1 MPWRDT
7 QSSRLRRLFF
17 EGFSAMDVAEPL
29 VSFDETARSEDV
41 KQFMD
46 EKSYDLVGVRQNG
59 LVEGYVRRDELTSGT
74 CGERFH
80 PFTPDDDLVPDTA
93 NLIDV
98 VKSLAINQQCFVT
111 ILDRVGA
118 IITLTDLEKPPMR
131 MFLFG
136 MITMIEMTMT
146 EVLRRRYPDNS
157 WQEFL
162 SEKRLDIAKKLQEER
177 NRRGQQVE
185 LLDCL
190 QFGDKGWIITYDEK
204 LREKLGHTSRKE
216 TRNAIKEFETLRN
229 NLAHTQEIIPSGWQR
244 IIIACSRWESNLD
257 KSADYYVNRQE
268 KSQT

>member
-7 QSSRLRRLFF
+7 QSSRLRRLFL

-29 VSFDETARSEDV
+29 VSFDEGASAIEVRD
-41 KQFMD
+41 FMQT
-46 EKSYDLVGVRQNG
+46 KAFDLVGVRRDG
-59 LVEGYVRRDELTSGT
+59 LIEGFVRQGDLTVGT
-74 CGERFH
+74 CGDHFR
-80 PFTPDDDLVPDTA
+80 PFTPDDDLIPDTA

-136 MITMIEMTMT
+136 MITMIEMMMT
-146 EVLRRRYPDNS
+146 EILRQNYPNDS

-162 SEKRLDIAKKLQEER
+162 SEKRLALAIQLQEER
-177 NRRGQQVE
+177 NRRGQRVE
-185 LLDCL
+185 LVDCL

-204 LREKLGHTSRKE
+204 LRETLGHKSRKE
-216 TRNAIKEFETLRN
+216 TRNAVKEFENLRN

-244 IIIACSRWESNLD
+244 IVIACSRWEDNLE
-257 KSADYYVNRQE
+257 KTVEDYHSGQKMSER
-268 KSQT
+268 